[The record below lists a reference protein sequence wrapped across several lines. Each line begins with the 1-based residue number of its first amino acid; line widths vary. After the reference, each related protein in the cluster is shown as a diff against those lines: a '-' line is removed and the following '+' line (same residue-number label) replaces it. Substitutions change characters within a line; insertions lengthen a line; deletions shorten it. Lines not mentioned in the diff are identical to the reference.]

1 MMMMVIFEAIA
12 FLIFI
17 NVLCRL
23 SFFDF
28 ISKIDFLLQTE
39 MTVSLW
45 NTWHTQDIYAII
57 DSSMISLVTRW
68 YQISGP
74 L

>member
-17 NVLCRL
+17 NVLCHL

-28 ISKIDFLLQTE
+28 ISKIDFLYRWRWQFLCETYG
-39 MTVSLW
+39 TLKIS
-45 NTWHTQDIYAII
+45 TQ
-57 DSSMISLVTRW
+57 S
-68 YQISGP
+68 
-74 L
+74 